1 LKPSNWTGVRVS
13 ALLPPDNKLNL
24 PLPAFPGDS
33 AYIYVSPWSKL
44 STTPVKFQSGGDCG
58 LKFSHVR
65 RSWDFFV
72 TSQYGPQAVAARIP
86 ASATFSIAVGSSYLK
101 AGNPYVDIH
110 IHASSGQKPEY
121 TFTVRLPSSNSW
133 TFANSCYSKVV
144 SIAQEKDLDGMNGS
158 FFLNAKW
165 LSSNCWQG
173 SVQKNWSVQPA
184 VQQPYP
190 STDVIQLPFSKTT
203 VVKFTASVDSGTE
216 SIDTRN

>member
-1 LKPSNWTGVRVS
+1 MVKTIN
-13 ALLPPDNKLNL
+13 
-24 PLPAFPGDS
+24 
-33 AYIYVSPWSKL
+33 
-44 STTPVKFQSGGDCG
+44 TPVKFQSGGDCG

-216 SIDTRN
+216 SIDARN